1 MDAPDDSSDRWLVAC
16 LCADWC
22 HVCQDY
28 RQTFAQL
35 AREFAGA
42 AGFVWVDIEED
53 EDALGTVEVDD
64 FPTLL
69 IARAG
74 QICHFAVVMPS
85 APTGQRRADP
95 AFTPVRRSA
104 LHDDGRPSAR
114 QQGRAGMVVGQSVD
128 PAQHERRAQQRGDRT
143 DDAGRGRRR
152 VVLAVHGRAP
162 RRGAH
167 TVPAEPRGRP

>member
-1 MDAPDDSSDRWLVAC
+1 MDAPDHSFDRWLVAC

-42 AGFVWVDIEED
+42 AGFVWVDIEDD

-74 QICHFAVVMPS
+74 EICHFAAVMPN
-85 APTGQRRADP
+85 APAGQRL
-95 AFTPVRRSA
+95 VRRA
-104 LHDDGRPSAR
+104 LAGELAPLGDAYLAGLPGRLHALRRARGKPEIDDGQFRLTVDVQIS
-114 QQGRAGMVVGQSVD
+114 VGD
-128 PAQHERRAQQRGDRT
+128 TNAA
-143 DDAGRGRRR
+143 
-152 VVLAVHGRAP
+152 
-162 RRGAH
+162 
-167 TVPAEPRGRP
+167 

>member
-1 MDAPDDSSDRWLVAC
+1 MDAPDDSPDRWLVAC

-35 AREFAGA
+35 TREFAGA
-42 AGFVWVDIEED
+42 AGFVWVDIEDD

-74 QICHFAVVMPS
+74 QICHFAAVMPN
-85 APTGQRRADP
+85 APTGQRL
-95 AFTPVRRSA
+95 VRRA
-104 LHDDGRPSAR
+104 LAGELAPLSDASLAGLPERL
-114 QQGRAGMVVGQSVD
+114 RAL
-128 PAQHERRAQQRGDRT
+128 RRTRG
-143 DDAGRGRRR
+143 
-152 VVLAVHGRAP
+152 
-162 RRGAH
+162 
-167 TVPAEPRGRP
+167 

>member
-1 MDAPDDSSDRWLVAC
+1 MDAPDHSFDRWLVAC

-42 AGFVWVDIEED
+42 AGFVWVDIEDD

-74 QICHFAVVMPS
+74 EICHFAAVMPN
-85 APTGQRRADP
+85 APAGQRL
-95 AFTPVRRSA
+95 VRRA
-104 LHDDGRPSAR
+104 LAGELAPLGDAYLAGLPERLHALRRARGEPEIDDGQFRLT
-114 QQGRAGMVVGQSVD
+114 VD
-128 PAQHERRAQQRGDRT
+128 VQISPCDTNAA
-143 DDAGRGRRR
+143 
-152 VVLAVHGRAP
+152 
-162 RRGAH
+162 
-167 TVPAEPRGRP
+167 